1 MKRQEPAACLVRGFA
16 LLVVATA
23 TAAPVQAADDAL
35 VETGWR
41 IYHEGILPNGQP
53 LVATRPEGLMLEG
66 RYAACVTCHRR
77 SGMGSIE
84 GLGKAA
90 ILVPPVAGPVL
101 FAPALFANSFLDDA
115 HHYIPNETWRRAMT
129 RPAYDEATLAEAL
142 RSGRNSAGTPL
153 EAPMPLYDLA
163 PDAAAGLAA
172 YLRSLGSAPDPGVA
186 EDALHVAT
194 VVTPDVD
201 SEDAEA
207 VLGVLRVWA
216 RTAASAGKPWRLHE
230 WRLSG
235 PANSWSAQLDAL
247 YAEQNV
253 FAMLSGLGRSEWTP
267 VHAFCEKQG
276 VPCLLPSVDVV
287 AAGDKGLYAVYYAT
301 GVTLEA
307 RILAR
312 YLEDEAP
319 TVGGRVVHMYAD
331 DAGRV
336 AAEAFRADSRTGDIE
351 SVIFRY
357 HVTAPQAAIREVGA
371 DDVLVL
377 WLRRDEIAQLVA
389 EAPEPLADSVYL
401 SALLA
406 TPEDVDLPA
415 DWKRVSR
422 FVTLFDDLG
431 LQGEIARLRLERWLE
446 QNDLAVPANRRL
458 QADAYAAS
466 YLFNAAIG
474 AIRKQEIRRPAV
486 PLTREHLLESLEDLV
501 SKYSDGTRFVD
512 TESHI
517 AWYGRMSL
525 GPGQRIA
532 VRGGSIVEYESPDSN
547 RLVAVSDKIVP

>member
-1 MKRQEPAACLVRGFA
+1 MKRQGTAAWLVSRFA
-16 LLVVATA
+16 LPIIAIT

-35 VETGWR
+35 VEIGRR
-41 IYHEGILPNGQP
+41 IYHQGILPDSQP
-53 LVATRPEGLMLEG
+53 LEATRPEGLMLEG
-66 RYAACVTCHRR
+66 RFAACVTCHRR

-101 FAPALFANSFLDDA
+101 YAQALFANSFLDDA

-129 RPAYDEATLAEAL
+129 RPAYDEETLTEAL
-142 RSGRNSAGTPL
+142 QSGRNSAGTPL
-153 EAPMPLYDLA
+153 EAPMPLYDLG

-172 YLRSLGSAPDPGVA
+172 YLQSLGSAPDPGVA

-201 SEDAEA
+201 PEDAEA

-230 WRLSG
+230 WRLTG
-235 PANSWSAQLDAL
+235 PADSWAAQLDAL
-247 YAEQNV
+247 YTEQNV
-253 FAMLSGLGRSEWTP
+253 FAMLSGLGRAQWTP
-267 VHAFCEKQG
+267 VHAFCEANG

-287 AAGDKGLYAVYYAT
+287 TAVDKGLYGVYYAT

-312 YLEDEAP
+312 YLESRTEDFS
-319 TVGGRVVHMYAD
+319 GRVVHVYAD

-371 DDVLVL
+371 NDVLVL
-377 WLRRDEIAQLVA
+377 WLRRDEVAQLVA
-389 EAPEPLADSVYL
+389 EAPEPLADSVYV

-446 QNDLAVPANRRL
+446 RNDLAGPANRRL

-501 SKYSDGTRFVD
+501 SKYSDGTPFVD
-512 TESHI
+512 TESHV

-532 VRGGSIVEYESPDSN
+532 VRGGSIVGYESPESN
-547 RLVAVSDKIVP
+547 RLRAVSEKIVP